1 MNNAMPTPISTF
13 VTGPE
18 NELAAVSRNGV
29 LVPPNWLAMHGSR
42 GAFADV
48 LAQTSEDVLRWA
60 SCRDCCWEICFSKG
74 PVFS

>member
-1 MNNAMPTPISTF
+1 MRNRMNNAMPTPISTF

-29 LVPPNWLAMHGSR
+29 LVPAQLAGEVHGSR

-60 SCRDCCWEICFSKG
+60 SLS
-74 PVFS
+74 